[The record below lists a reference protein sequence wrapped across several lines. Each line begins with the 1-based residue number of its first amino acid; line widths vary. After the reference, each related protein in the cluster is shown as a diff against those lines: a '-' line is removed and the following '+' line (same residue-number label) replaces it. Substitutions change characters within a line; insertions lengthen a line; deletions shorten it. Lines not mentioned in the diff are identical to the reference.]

1 MQVKEK
7 VQHAVEQA
15 EEDFVP
21 KTHEEELQ
29 SEGYIP
35 RCFFYCPRSAV
46 PPSSVTIDKV
56 FDAGHC

>member
-1 MQVKEK
+1 MVQVKEK

-29 SEGYIP
+29 SAGYIP
-35 RCFFYCPRSAV
+35 RCSFFRPSRSNAHAWCN
-46 PPSSVTIDKV
+46 P
-56 FDAGHC
+56 